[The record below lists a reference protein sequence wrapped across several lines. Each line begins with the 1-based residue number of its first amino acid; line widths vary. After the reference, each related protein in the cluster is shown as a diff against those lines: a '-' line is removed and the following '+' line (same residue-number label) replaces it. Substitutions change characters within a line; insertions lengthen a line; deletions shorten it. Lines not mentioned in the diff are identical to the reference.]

1 MKKKLWPFLYR
12 LHRYMGL
19 LSALVLIMLAVTGIA
34 LNHTEDLKLDSH
46 KINSNAI
53 LDWYGIPS
61 PQNLKSFATLDHWLT
76 QVNQNIYFDKAVL
89 IKTEENLL
97 GSVETDEFIVAALSN
112 SLLLLSVEGELIEQ
126 TPLNNIKRIGLNSKK
141 AVVIIAG
148 EEQLSSND
156 GLLSWHSDNNK
167 TVTWSK
173 NTILPESIKKTIQ
186 SHFRSSILPLERV
199 LLDIH
204 SGRFFG
210 MIGVIIVDISG
221 IFVIILSLSGLAI
234 WLRRKLIV
242 LKRS

>member
-1 MKKKLWPFLYR
+1 
-12 LHRYMGL
+12 MGL

-76 QVNQNIYFDKAVL
+76 QVNQNIYFDKAML

-167 TVTWSK
+167 AVTWSK

>member
-19 LSALVLIMLAVTGIA
+19 LSGVVLIMLAVTGIA

-46 KINSNAI
+46 KIKSTAI
-53 LDWYGIPS
+53 LDWYGISS

-76 QVNQNIYFDKAVL
+76 QLNQNIYFDKAML

-167 TVTWSK
+167 AVTWSK